1 MLEDFHHLSQPQ
13 PKLVRRNL
21 FNPSVIMN
29 AVNQIDYILKTIPPP
44 IKYQKYSQKQARQE
58 YLNNLVLEVK
68 KRQKNLDFLWK
79 YPKQKHNFACSYSN
93 FGMFIIYAWEKYPD
107 LKTRYRNCKQDIV
120 CKQITLILQRQK
132 SHSFSG
138 SFYLLRKAAGQEYR
152 YSYFQNLNC
161 KMLNYKVAFQFSSV
175 ASYEL

>member
-44 IKYQKYSQKQARQE
+44 IKYQKYSKKQARQE

-68 KRQKNLDFLWK
+68 KDRKIWIFSGNIQNKSTISLV
-79 YPKQKHNFACSYSN
+79 A
-93 FGMFIIYAWEKYPD
+93 I
-107 LKTRYRNCKQDIV
+107 
-120 CKQITLILQRQK
+120 LILEC
-132 SHSFSG
+132 
-138 SFYLLRKAAGQEYR
+138 LL
-152 YSYFQNLNC
+152 S
-161 KMLNYKVAFQFSSV
+161 MLG
-175 ASYEL
+175 